1 MIVPTLL
8 IALEYDAP
16 AECPRQERFW
26 NSVLAAGPDL
36 RLTVAEDAARRYH
49 VVVKVASNG
58 FSGELRESDRPAP
71 RVLEAADCGEL
82 IEALALM
89 LVLSTEQ
96 GASEGL
102 GSAPPANRAAPPPA
116 AEPRATARFAHEH
129 DGGDTARP
137 VQREPDGAVSLDAL
151 VWLGAAPGNL
161 LGLATGVERGFG
173 PVIVGRIEA
182 RLAFGSGRAEAT
194 FYGLAPQLCA
204 RHGWRTIELSA
215 CTGAAIGMLQMKGV
229 EYSGPQSSGW
239 LAPLL
244 GFRAAA
250 LLGEIV
256 RLELGAEGQHGFIER
271 DYEVKSDDSR
281 FTTPPFSAVLTLGV
295 GARY

>member
-1 MIVPTLL
+1 MITPVLL

-16 AECPRQERFW
+16 AECPRRERFW
-26 NSVLAAGPDL
+26 SSVLAAGPEL
-36 RLTVAEDAARRYH
+36 RLTGAEDAARRYH
-49 VVVKVASNG
+49 VVVKVAANG
-58 FSGELRESDRPAP
+58 FSGELRESDSPAP
-71 RVLEAADCGEL
+71 RALEAADCGEL

-96 GASEGL
+96 GASEGH
-102 GSAPPANRAAPPPA
+102 GAAPPAKRAAPQLA
-116 AEPRATARFAHEH
+116 AEARATAPFAHEH
-129 DGGDTARP
+129 DGRETARSAP
-137 VQREPDGAVSLDAL
+137 REPDAAVSLDAL
-151 VWLGAAPGNL
+151 VWLGATPDNL
-161 LGLATGVERGFG
+161 LGLATGLQRGFG
-173 PVIVGRIEA
+173 PVIVGRVEA

-194 FYGLAPQLCA
+194 FYGLAPQFCA
-204 RHGWRTIELSA
+204 RQGWTAIELSA

-244 GFRAAA
+244 CFRAAA
-250 LLGEIV
+250 LLGEV
-256 RLELGAEGQHGFIER
+256 ARVELGAEGQHGFIER